1 MRVALVDPSL
11 FTLPYDVA
19 LARALQHAGCQ
30 VTLHGRRRQ
39 IADGGAAGINLD
51 AHFYPLAETS
61 LVRAL
66 PKMLRLAIKGVDHV
80 ASMARLLR
88 RLRRARPDVVHFQW
102 LPLPLVDG
110 RLLAPFRRL
119 APLVLTVHDSNPF
132 NGDPAARIQRLGVQH
147 ALAAF
152 DRLIVHTQQGRE
164 RLLQQGV
171 TAARISVLPHGS
183 LSDSQSVG
191 ADPMRGTITLLL
203 FGKLKHYKGADILI
217 DAYAALPPALRAQA
231 RVRIVGQPYMKL
243 DGLRAQVMQRGVSGF
258 VSIEPDFIAD
268 DAVDALFG
276 PVTIAVFPY
285 REIEASGVLSYAV
298 TNGRPIVA
306 SNIGGFAE
314 TLQDGVHGRLVPPD
328 DVAALTQA
336 LASLL
341 SDRNA
346 AASCADAVRALSAE
360 VPQWDDIAGRTM
372 RIYEEVS

>member
-1 MRVALVDPSL
+1 
-11 FTLPYDVA
+11 
-19 LARALQHAGCQ
+19 
-30 VTLHGRRRQ
+30 LHGRRRQ

-276 PVTIAVFPY
+276 PGTIAVFPY